1 MSMEDQ
7 KPHHIVLFPY
17 LGQGHF
23 TPFLALAELIHR
35 RYPTYTLTLV
45 STPRNVQ
52 NLRSSLPPTFPIRL
66 RALPF
71 SPSAYGL
78 PSTAESFADIPF
90 DLFINLFQA
99 SEALQPAFDQ
109 LIADIIQE
117 EGRPS
122 LCIIADHFLAWTVQV
137 ARKHGVFHSIF
148 ITSGAYGTAVF
159 FSLWAHLP
167 HTLTTSDEFSLPEF
181 PDTRIHR
188 SQLTKRWLV
197 ADGADS
203 WSVFLQRQI
212 SLCSETDAVL
222 ANTVEEFETAG
233 LRMLRR
239 IMGVPIRAIGPL
251 LRPPA
256 SPSSSTADKNFV
268 IDWLDLHPPGS
279 VLYVSFG
286 SQNTITASQMMEL
299 AMGLEASER
308 PFIWAIRPPVGF
320 DIKSEFSPDWLPE
333 AFEERAR
340 ERKVGILLRG
350 WAPQLEIL
358 SHPSTGAFLS
368 HCGWNSVLESLS
380 RGVPIIGWPLIADQ
394 LYNSKMLVEEV
405 GVCVEVART
414 NIESA
419 RVEREEVARV
429 VKMVVGETEK
439 GREMRRRAE
448 EIREVMT
455 GAWAEGVESSIRGLE
470 EFFRAVGS
478 MRKAT

>member
-1 MSMEDQ
+1 MSVEDQ
-7 KPHHIVLFPY
+7 KPHHVVLFPY
-17 LGQGHF
+17 FAHGHF
-23 TPFLALAELIHR
+23 NPFLALAELIHR

-52 NLRSSLPPTFPIRL
+52 NLRSSLPPTFPIHL
-66 RALPF
+66 RALPSF
-71 SPSAYGL
+71 PSAYGL
-78 PSTAESFADIPF
+78 PSTAESTADIPF

-137 ARKHGVFHSIF
+137 ALRHGVFHSIF
-148 ITSGAYGTAVF
+148 ITSGAYGTAVL
-159 FSLWAHLP
+159 FSLWTDHLP

-181 PDTRIHR
+181 PEPRIHR
-188 SQLTKRWLV
+188 SQLTKRLPV
-197 ADGADS
+197 AGRADP
-203 WSVFLQRQI
+203 WSVLFRRKT
-212 SLCSETDAVL
+212 SLCFETDAMLV
-222 ANTVEEFETAG
+222 NTVEEFETAG

-239 IMGVPIRAIGPL
+239 IMGVPVRAIGPL

-256 SPSSSTADKNFV
+256 SLSSSTADKNFA

-279 VLYVSFG
+279 VLFISFG

-299 AMGLEASER
+299 AIGLEASGR

-320 DIKSEFSPDWLPE
+320 EIKGEFSPDWLPE
-333 AFEERAR
+333 AFEERVT
-340 ERKVGILLRG
+340 EGKVGILLCG

-358 SHPSTGAFLS
+358 SHRSTGAFLS

-380 RGVPIIGWPLIADQ
+380 RGVPIIGWPLMGDQ

-405 GVCVEVART
+405 GVCVEVGRT
-414 NIESA
+414 SLEGT
-419 RVEREEVARV
+419 RVERGEVARV
-429 VKMVVGETEK
+429 VKMVMGETEK

-448 EIREVMT
+448 EIREVMMV
-455 GAWAEGVESSIRGLE
+455 AWAEGGGSSFKGLE
-470 EFFRAVGS
+470 EFFRAV
-478 MRKAT
+478 A

>member
-1 MSMEDQ
+1 MEDQ
-7 KPHHIVLFPY
+7 KPHHVVLFPF
-17 LGQGHF
+17 LAQGHF
-23 TPFLALAELIHR
+23 TPFLALAEFIHR

-45 STPRNVQ
+45 STPLNVQ
-52 NLRSSLPPTFPIRL
+52 NLRSSLPPTFPITL

-71 SPSAYGL
+71 SPSAHGL
-78 PSTAESFADIPF
+78 PSTAESATDIPF
-90 DLFINLFQA
+90 DLTINLFQA

-117 EGRPS
+117 EEGRPS
-122 LCIIADHFLAWTVQV
+122 LCIIADHFLAWTVHV
-137 ARKHGVFHSIF
+137 ARRHGVFHSIF

-159 FSLWAHLP
+159 FSLWTHLP
-167 HTLTTSDEFSLPEF
+167 HPLTTSDEFSLPEF
-181 PDTRIHR
+181 PDTRVHR
-188 SQLTKRWLV
+188 SQLTKRLLV
-197 ADGADS
+197 ADRAD
-203 WSVFLQRQI
+203 WWTVFIQRQI
-212 SLCSETDAVL
+212 PLCSETDAVL
-222 ANTVEEFETAG
+222 ANTVEEFETTG

-239 IMGVPIRAIGPL
+239 IIGVPVRAIGPL

-279 VLYVSFG
+279 VLYISFG
-286 SQNTITASQMMEL
+286 SLNTITASQMMEL
-299 AMGLEASER
+299 AMGLEASGR

-320 DIKSEFSPDWLPE
+320 EIKGEFSPDWLPE
-333 AFEERAR
+333 AFEERVR

-358 SHPSTGAFLS
+358 SHRSTGAFLS

-380 RGVPIIGWPLIADQ
+380 RAVPIIGWPLTADQ

-405 GVCVEVART
+405 RVCVEVART
-414 NIESA
+414 NIEST
-419 RVEREEVARV
+419 RVESEEVARV
-429 VKMVVGETEK
+429 VKMVMGETEK

-448 EIREVMT
+448 EIRDVLM
-455 GAWAEGVESSIRGLE
+455 GAWTEGVESSVRGLE

-478 MRKAT
+478 VRKAS